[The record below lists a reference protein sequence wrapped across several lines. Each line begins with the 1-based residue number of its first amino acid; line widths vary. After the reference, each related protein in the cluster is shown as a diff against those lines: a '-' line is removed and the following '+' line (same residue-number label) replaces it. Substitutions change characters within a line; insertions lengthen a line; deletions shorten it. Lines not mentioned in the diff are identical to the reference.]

1 MIQIYL
7 KVVEILFKSRVIINQ
22 IFSWWLTA
30 VTLESS
36 TETLRFFAIGD
47 IGDESIVHCIKRY

>member
-7 KVVEILFKSRVIINQ
+7 KVVKILFKSRVITNQ
-22 IFSWWLTA
+22 IFSWWLTV

-36 TETLRFFAIGD
+36 TTLRFFAIGD
-47 IGDESIVHCIKRY
+47 IGGDSTLY